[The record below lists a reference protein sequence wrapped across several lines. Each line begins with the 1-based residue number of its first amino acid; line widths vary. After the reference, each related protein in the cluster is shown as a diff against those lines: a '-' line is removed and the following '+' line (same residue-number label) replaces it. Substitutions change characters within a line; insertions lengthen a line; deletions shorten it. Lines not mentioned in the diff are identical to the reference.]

1 MGVLKMSIVMGTA
14 GHIDHGKTTLIK
26 ALTGIDCD
34 RLKDEKKRGITIEL
48 GFAYLDLPNGVRLS
62 IVDVPGHEKF
72 VKNMV
77 AGASGIDFVLL
88 TVAADEGIMP
98 QTREHIEICSLLG
111 IEKGIVALSK
121 VDMVDEELLEL
132 AMEDVKEYLSNTFLK
147 DSRIIPVSAHTG
159 EGIDELIQALVDM
172 VEKIKQKKSSDI
184 FVLPVDRVFTLK
196 GHGTVITGTL
206 VSGDIAVGEDIMVYP
221 DEKISKVR
229 HIQVHGESV
238 EKVKAGRRTAINL
251 ANLEV
256 EDIKRGD
263 ILARPETLFPS
274 TTWDIEISCLSSS
287 PRPLLHRKEVHFHH
301 GTTEVLARIYLLDK
315 DRLEP
320 GDKGYAQVRFPH
332 PMVGLFGDRF
342 VIRSFSPLR
351 TIGGGKIINPLGQ
364 KIKRFSED
372 IKILKK
378 LSEANIEEKIVLH
391 LRRAGY
397 NGLSLKALHVLT
409 NMNLKDLT
417 KALDRLGSK
426 QEIFMFDRE
435 EKIYISAECLKKLR
449 EDLIKYF
456 KKFHQKNPLDWGM
469 PKGQILSDWGKD
481 LNHKLVHFVVE
492 SCIKRN
498 LIVAEEELLKLAG
511 HKVAL
516 NKGQEQLKQKV
527 LQSFKQSLLTP
538 PTVKAL
544 IQDLGVE
551 KKELTAIL
559 KILIDEGSLIK
570 VKEEMY
576 FYKDAIFSI
585 REKIKS
591 FFKEHEEMRPQDFKE
606 LTGLTRKYSIP
617 LLEYFDKE
625 KLTIRVGDVRK
636 LRKK

>member
-221 DEKISKVR
+221 DE
-229 HIQVHGESV
+229 
-238 EKVKAGRRTAINL
+238 N
-251 ANLEV
+251 N
-256 EDIKRGD
+256 
-263 ILARPETLFPS
+263 LFP
-274 TTWDIEISCLSSS
+274 
-287 PRPLLHRKEVHFHH
+287 
-301 GTTEVLARIYLLDK
+301 
-315 DRLEP
+315 
-320 GDKGYAQVRFPH
+320 
-332 PMVGLFGDRF
+332 
-342 VIRSFSPLR
+342 
-351 TIGGGKIINPLGQ
+351 
-364 KIKRFSED
+364 
-372 IKILKK
+372 
-378 LSEANIEEKIVLH
+378 
-391 LRRAGY
+391 
-397 NGLSLKALHVLT
+397 
-409 NMNLKDLT
+409 
-417 KALDRLGSK
+417 
-426 QEIFMFDRE
+426 
-435 EKIYISAECLKKLR
+435 
-449 EDLIKYF
+449 
-456 KKFHQKNPLDWGM
+456 
-469 PKGQILSDWGKD
+469 
-481 LNHKLVHFVVE
+481 
-492 SCIKRN
+492 
-498 LIVAEEELLKLAG
+498 
-511 HKVAL
+511 
-516 NKGQEQLKQKV
+516 
-527 LQSFKQSLLTP
+527 
-538 PTVKAL
+538 
-544 IQDLGVE
+544 
-551 KKELTAIL
+551 
-559 KILIDEGSLIK
+559 
-570 VKEEMY
+570 
-576 FYKDAIFSI
+576 
-585 REKIKS
+585 
-591 FFKEHEEMRPQDFKE
+591 
-606 LTGLTRKYSIP
+606 
-617 LLEYFDKE
+617 
-625 KLTIRVGDVRK
+625 
-636 LRKK
+636 